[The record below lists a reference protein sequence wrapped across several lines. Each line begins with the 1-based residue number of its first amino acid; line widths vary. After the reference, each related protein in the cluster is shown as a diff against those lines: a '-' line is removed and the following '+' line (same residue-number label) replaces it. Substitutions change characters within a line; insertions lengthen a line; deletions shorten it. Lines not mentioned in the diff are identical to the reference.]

1 MNWGKALAV
10 GMVVFI
16 AFIVAMGV
24 MMFRSTDALEEDN
37 YYEKGL
43 QHDEMYERLQNNR
56 NLPGNVEVA
65 FSADGKELQINF
77 PRVPLPLRAEIAL
90 IKPDDKRQDKK
101 ALIEIAEGG
110 SLNRMIEV
118 EQLSSGMWQVQM
130 NWQSA
135 DKKYYFET
143 RLFKEK

>member
-24 MMFRSTDALEEDN
+24 MMFRSTDALKEDN

-56 NLPGNVEVA
+56 NLPGNVEAA

-118 EQLSSGMWQVQM
+118 EQLSLGMWQVQM